1 MNASLQLKTQ
11 ELIAAYLAESRKFD
25 AEARRLEKLARN
37 MKLMIEQGGIASDA
51 TAEVSEPLHQAQGV
65 KNNGID
71 DAAGDQGFLALAAA
85 VLMKAQNPMHIK
97 EIVRL
102 AGIKKGSPV
111 TRTQIETAIVRG
123 MKAGRYKENLKRTGP
138 GTFEFVVSEL

>member
-65 KNNGID
+65 SEGLRILGGQHLVFRHACRPAQTGLRRCELNSNVRRIPR
-71 DAAGDQGFLALAAA
+71 AIA
-85 VLMKAQNPMHIK
+85 VPAHFPHAPD
-97 EIVRL
+97 V
-102 AGIKKGSPV
+102 P
-111 TRTQIETAIVRG
+111 
-123 MKAGRYKENLKRTGP
+123 
-138 GTFEFVVSEL
+138 